1 MAGVE
6 SLTGGGCGLL
16 SPTGFAPAAIP
27 THVHLSACEC
37 RMSGLLPPLANP
49 ASCPR
54 SHVPPRCSSAR
65 TRVLRPCRSAA
76 RSSMTSSLCPC
87 AARLPCTASCG
98 CSRLSVSLPGV
109 AKPDP
114 RPCCLCLASCA
125 ARPHC
130 SAMLAAINRY
140 PSVSFSSASNSDLPS
155 LFFEKRPQSPWSLMV
170 GRSYSFISVVVVF
183 LSPAPPP
190 AYLPIKLSVR
200 GPSRALLHSPSSGP
214 TCCSPRPASPR
225 LPPFAAPPPTTI
237 LCAWAQP
244 EPPARTQEPCNA
256 KPKTSQRSRRS
267 PSPERRP
274 VLENRAAD
282 RRAPSPSSARFAG
295 PESSRSNPVPPR
307 VPRRRAASVPLLSHS
322 PEPCPLRILC
332 CRPSIRLPPLGKI
345 PAAAASPH
353 RR

>member
-1 MAGVE
+1 MVSNGRPFLLFHQCCCCF
-6 SLTGGGCGLL
+6 SLSRAASCLPAYKAERPRRFACLAAQSIVGTHLLL
-16 SPTGFAPAAIP
+16 S
-27 THVHLSACEC
+27 
-37 RMSGLLPPLANP
+37 
-49 ASCPR
+49 
-54 SHVPPRCSSAR
+54 SS
-65 TRVLRPCRSAA
+65 
-76 RSSMTSSLCPC
+76 
-87 AARLPCTASCG
+87 
-98 CSRLSVSLPGV
+98 
-109 AKPDP
+109 
-114 RPCCLCLASCA
+114 CLASPA
-125 ARPHC
+125 A
-130 SAMLAAINRY
+130 
-140 PSVSFSSASNSDLPS
+140 F
-155 LFFEKRPQSPWSLMV
+155 
-170 GRSYSFISVVVVF
+170 
-183 LSPAPPP
+183 
-190 AYLPIKLSVR
+190 
-200 GPSRALLHSPSSGP
+200 
-214 TCCSPRPASPR
+214 
-225 LPPFAAPPPTTI
+225 APPPTTI

-322 PEPCPLRILC
+322 PERCPLRILC